1 MWRCERKSRGTER
14 HSKSQRARILVVDSD
29 PNTRR
34 LLATRLI
41 ALAQEKIM
49 TESFVQESL
58 GGEAASA
65 PAFDEARE
73 ELSRQYLTDNLLE
86 SKGNVTESAR
96 LAKRNRTDFYRLL
109 TRYRL
114 QAEDFKSQ
122 KSLPAKD

>member
-1 MWRCERKSRGTER
+1 MWRSERKSRGTER

-73 ELSRQYLTDNLLE
+73 EFSRQYLTDNLLE
-86 SKGNVTESAR
+86 TKGNVTESAR